1 MASSYGQDASKSAL
15 QSAYEAV
22 SAQIAPRHAERVDR
36 EVRIHFTAMAAYRE
50 APLVLAYITYRDEF
64 DTTALIERAWK
75 DGKRVAVP
83 VCDRGKLVFY
93 EIETLEGMRIGSRGV
108 LEPDPAACTPVDSAD
123 FEGSICLV
131 PGLVFD
137 ADGYRV
143 GYGAGYYDTFLADY
157 PGTKVGLVRTM
168 RISSNPLPHDD
179 HDVPMD
185 LLVSDGSVWVCDRAS
200 ER

>member
-36 EVRIHFTAMAAYRE
+36 EVRIHFTAMSAYRE
-50 APLVLAYITYRDEF
+50 ASLVLAYITYRDEF

-83 VCDRGKLVFY
+83 VCDRGVLVFY
-93 EIETLEGMRIGSRGV
+93 EIDTLEGMRIGSRGV
-108 LEPDPAACTPVDSAD
+108 LEPDPAACTPVDPAD
-123 FEGSICLV
+123 FVGSICLV

-137 ADGYRV
+137 GEGNRV
-143 GYGAGYYDTFLADY
+143 GYGAGYYDNFLAYY
-157 PGTKVGLVRTM
+157 PGDKIGLVRSVQV
-168 RISSNPLPHDD
+168 SSNPLPYDAG
-179 HDVPMD
+179 DVAVD
-185 LLVSDGSVWVCDRAS
+185 VLVTEGTIWRCRKL
-200 ER
+200 